1 MNIRYLLPVLA
12 LLILSGCK
20 TPEVNLKSALLKG
33 LSTSR
38 LDIGLNL
45 DVFNP
50 NNYEL
55 PIQGVDWSLDLFSS
69 RFNDGEVALK
79 RNIPAS
85 QRVGVEVPLG
95 IAFNAVSVGVQ
106 GLLTKRSIPWGIDG
120 GVAFRTPAGPVR
132 AGFGSTG
139 RWANPLMN

>member
-1 MNIRYLLPVLA
+1 MKVKWFVPLMALVL
-12 LLILSGCK
+12 LSGCQ

-55 PIQGVDWSLDLFSS
+55 PIQEVDWSLDLFSS
-69 RFNDGEVALK
+69 RFNDGAVALK

-120 GVAFRTPAGPVR
+120 GVAFRTPGGPVR

-139 RWANPLMN
+139 QWSNPLLK